1 MRKASGP
8 PALATLILMTA
19 TSTVTLNMIVPS
31 LANIARDLDADYAL
45 VSLALGG
52 YLAVTAAVQLAVG
65 PLSDRIGR
73 RPVLLAALAVFT
85 LASLG
90 CATAGTVW
98 MLLAFRMLQAAVV
111 SGYVLSLAI
120 VRDTAGEA
128 EAARLLGRIGMAMAL
143 APMLGPMLGSV
154 LDAAFG
160 WRMVFLLYAAAGV
173 GLLGL
178 AWADLGETNRP
189 SAGAGHDGRRLTALL
204 REPAFWC
211 YALCTAFSTGAFYV
225 FLAGAPLVATV
236 FGIGTAELGVFVGSI
251 TAGFMAGS
259 WLASRLAGRHPPT
272 TVMLI
277 GRMLACLP
285 GPSARPRGHRHGP
298 SGAGSV
304 FRMHHLRRAG
314 QRHDDAEQQCRGDVG
329 APAAGGKRGRHHRR
343 ADRPGR
349 RADDDADGP
358 RPVRRAVAC
367 APDGADAA
375 GLLPRP
381 AGRRRSRPAE
391 QGCARRSA
399 GIAGEGGKPALAA
412 WVIRRCR
419 GGRPRAA
426 LIERDAVGWIRP
438 LQPSVE

>member
-1 MRKASGP
+1 MRKASAP

-31 LANIARDLDADYAL
+31 LANIARDLEADYAL

-52 YLAVTAAVQLAVG
+52 YLAVTAAVQLGAG

-120 VRDTAGEA
+120 VRDTAEEA

-160 WRMVFLLYAAAGV
+160 WRMVFLLYAAAGA

-189 SAGAGHDGRRLTALL
+189 SAGEGHDGRRLTALL
-204 REPAFWC
+204 REPVFWC

-225 FLAGAPLVATV
+225 FLAGAPLVATAV

-251 TAGFMAGS
+251 TAGFLAGS
-259 WLASRLAGRHPPT
+259 WLASRLAGRHPPA
-272 TVMLI
+272 TVMLM
-277 GRMLACLP
+277 GRVLACLGLLLGLAVIAMGHLTP
-285 GPSARPRGHRHGP
+285 ALYFGCTIFVGLGNGMTMPNSNAGAMSVRPRL
-298 SGAGSV
+298 AGS
-304 FRMHHLRRAG
+304 
-314 QRHDDAEQQCRGDVG
+314 
-329 APAAGGKRGRHHRR
+329 AAGITG
-343 ADRPGR
+343 
-349 RADDDADGP
+349 
-358 RPVRRAVAC
+358 AVTVLG
-367 APDGADAA
+367 GALMTTLTGLALSGEPSPA
-375 GLLPRP
+375 LLLGLMLLVSFIGLLAAAAAIRLKKVVLGVPP
-381 AGRRRSRPAE
+381 A
-391 QGCARRSA
+391 
-399 GIAGEGGKPALAA
+399 
-412 WVIRRCR
+412 
-419 GGRPRAA
+419 
-426 LIERDAVGWIRP
+426 
-438 LQPSVE
+438 